1 MSNRTLKS
9 ALPKRDREE
18 QDKVDAIALLESD
31 HKELRGVFDA
41 FKSAKTQNGHD
52 DERKKTLVDQMV
64 ELLKVHT
71 EIEDKVFYPETR
83 KLVPELDPTVLVSYE
98 EHHVADTLCKELS
111 KMKPSDE
118 NFVAK
123 TGVLMDCVTRHM
135 NDEEKG
141 WFPHVRDALTVE
153 QLEDIGARMAK
164 LKKDYGEGL
173 IEKVKHCALKKQVF
187 EEKET
192 FVKNETWPFLQSRTN
207 F

>member
-1 MSNRTLKS
+1 MIKERKGEKKKKRKKTKRGFKKAAMSRNSKTKS
-9 ALPKRDREE
+9 AAKAKRERDES
-18 QDKVDAIALLESD
+18 KTDAIALLESD

-41 FKSAKTQNGHD
+41 FKSAKTQNGNA
-52 DERKKTLVDQMV
+52 DERKKALVDQMV

-98 EHHVADTLCKELS
+98 EHHVADALCKELS

-123 TGVLMDCVTRHM
+123 TSVLMDCVTRHM
-135 NDEEKG
+135 DDEEKG

-153 QLEDIGARMAK
+153 QLEDIGARMAE
-164 LKKDYGEGL
+164 LK
-173 IEKVKHCALKKQVF
+173 EKAVH
-187 EEKET
+187 
-192 FVKNETWPFLQSRTN
+192 
-207 F
+207 